1 MIEASSTL
9 DTIGLYCP
17 MPIILTSQKLKEMR
31 GGEVLEVISD
41 DEGIKKDM
49 PAWCKSTGNEFIQLI
64 EDSGV
69 YKVYV
74 RKESTAA
81 KVLKR

>member
-9 DTIGLYCP
+9 DAIGFYCP

-31 GGEVLEVISD
+31 GGDILEVLSD

-49 PAWCKSTGNEFIQLI
+49 PAWCKSTGNEFLQLI

-74 RKESTAA
+74 RKGSTEA